1 MSLLK
6 LIKHEHGENF
16 KEEIDNVRMNK
27 SGFKN
32 RVTEM
37 KNTLN
42 AINSGLDQTK
52 EQITNMEDRVT
63 EITQSDQPK
72 EKKNI
77 LKGGQFKEPL
87 RQHHPYKHLH
97 YRGPRRERERN
108 GQKTYLKKYSSQLP

>member
-1 MSLLK
+1 MKVSNQPDKELKVIVIKLLIMSLLK

-16 KEEIDNVRMNK
+16 KEEIDNIRMNK

-52 EQITNMEDRVT
+52 E
-63 EITQSDQPK
+63 
-72 EKKNI
+72 
-77 LKGGQFKEPL
+77 
-87 RQHHPYKHLH
+87 
-97 YRGPRRERERN
+97 
-108 GQKTYLKKYSSQLP
+108 

>member
-1 MSLLK
+1 MKVSNQPDKELKVMVIKLLIMSLLK

-16 KEEIDNVRMNK
+16 KEEIDNIRMNK

-52 EQITNMEDRVT
+52 E
-63 EITQSDQPK
+63 
-72 EKKNI
+72 
-77 LKGGQFKEPL
+77 
-87 RQHHPYKHLH
+87 
-97 YRGPRRERERN
+97 
-108 GQKTYLKKYSSQLP
+108 

>member
-16 KEEIDNVRMNK
+16 KEEIDNIRMNK

-52 EQITNMEDRVT
+52 EQITNMEDRVM

-77 LKGGQFKEPL
+77 LPKYTEMTLGTWKQMAPTSK
-87 RQHHPYKHLH
+87 
-97 YRGPRRERERN
+97 
-108 GQKTYLKKYSSQLP
+108 QKLKKKKE